1 VSVRVS
7 GVASTVPAAAQFRAL
22 ARADAGLFTQVVNYP
37 VAASLGVLAYRARLR
52 PTALTLANL
61 VLGLAASVL
70 VVAAA
75 TQVAARPGVA
85 AVVGLVA
92 WTLWQVAYCIDC
104 ADGQLARVTSATSA
118 AGGRLDILCDIAV
131 QISVVAAV
139 ASVATEATA
148 TRPGIPSWLVAVF
161 AGTWMVNLVTSV
173 MAKEGT
179 NTSLITSGSLV
190 VRLVKL
196 IRDYGFI
203 VTAIAGVIAVH
214 PPSMV
219 WVMVLFCVINGGFLL
234 ASIGQSSRRS
244 LRGPTA

>member
-1 VSVRVS
+1 
-7 GVASTVPAAAQFRAL
+7 
-22 ARADAGLFTQVVNYP
+22 
-37 VAASLGVLAYRARLR
+37 
-52 PTALTLANL
+52 
-61 VLGLAASVL
+61 
-70 VVAAA
+70 
-75 TQVAARPGVA
+75 
-85 AVVGLVA
+85 
-92 WTLWQVAYCIDC
+92 VAYCIDC

-131 QISVVAAV
+131 QIWVVGAV
-139 ASVATEATA
+139 ASVATA

-196 IRDYGFI
+196 VRDYGFM
-203 VTAIAGVIAVH
+203 VTVVAGVIAVH

-219 WVMVLFCVINGGFLL
+219 WVMALFCVINGGFLL

-244 LRGPTA
+244 LRGPAA